1 MRRWFNSWGTALVLS
16 YPLNR
21 YESMKVIN
29 GMLMQAV
36 AERLL
41 SQETLSADK
50 QQSGDCQICIFL
62 DEVQVLPMLPCLP
75 NLLNLSGKF
84 GGAVILATQSKSL
97 LNSIYSKDIAEGMGK
112 YNSSILNRNNPMN
125 PVVIRPSSWLTT
137 GIRVEKVNNLNLFK
151 FTEELGSRLQELLDK
166 KKADLLT
173 PEEAAE
179 LEAIGEL
186 DTIFSYINAT
196 IASGS

>member
-1 MRRWFNSWGTALVLS
+1 
-16 YPLNR
+16 
-21 YESMKVIN
+21 
-29 GMLMQAV
+29 
-36 AERLL
+36 
-41 SQETLSADK
+41 
-50 QQSGDCQICIFL
+50 
-62 DEVQVLPMLPCLP
+62 
-75 NLLNLSGKF
+75 
-84 GGAVILATQSKSL
+84 
-97 LNSIYSKDIAEGMGK
+97 
-112 YNSSILNRNNPMN
+112 MN

-173 PEEAAE
+173 PEEAVE